1 MSPLD
6 RAWKLGY
13 SPDTSVFSAL
23 ETLVIVALYKSTFTI
38 PYHTVIIIIII
49 SRTTRVGQYQKKHS
63 PNQDG
68 CEWVS
73 VSSGTGL
80 PGLSL
85 CVCVCVFVCDW
96 HTCWRFVLVCAGRS
110 IVLLSQAAGDDSDI
124 AVQSLCSKH
133 AQLQAF
139 CHWQAFLDRLIA
151 VVGRNGMISLQI
163 KVLSCLKCTISYFIH
178 SFHLFICVR
187 QLVP

>member
-6 RAWKLGY
+6 RAWKRGY

-23 ETLVIVALYKSTFTI
+23 ETLVIIVLYKSTFTI

-85 CVCVCVFVCDW
+85 CVCVCVCACACACVCVCVCVFQW
-96 HTCWRFVLVCAGRS
+96 LTYVLTICIGVCRSQHRVIEPGRRWRFRHCCAVSVFQARP
-110 IVLLSQAAGDDSDI
+110 AAG
-124 AVQSLCSKH
+124 SLPLAS
-133 AQLQAF
+133 LPPPT
-139 CHWQAFLDRLIA
+139 DRRSRPEWHDFTANKGL
-151 VVGRNGMISLQI
+151 
-163 KVLSCLKCTISYFIH
+163 VLS
-178 SFHLFICVR
+178 
-187 QLVP
+187 